1 MSGDTEKSLLKWML
15 KSFKSRSNLKKVCLN
30 NFEESTKH
38 IEDNELSYALTGDS
52 ARLIRGY
59 KFIERLMDR
68 YIFVERH
75 KSIKEQLKFF
85 HNVTL
90 NEEERKQLNY
100 LRFILCGNLY
110 RKCFVDCDIICDKD
124 KLKHHL
130 AELNYGSMRDDIP
143 YLMETYTTYVCNGD
157 VLKSC
162 TKLID
167 LGIIYYRYPV
177 NTEDTDN
184 VARLF
189 MFLNIIEYMT
199 NSEKYNSDN
208 FGILDYRVSEILK
221 STLLLIPKSVIDS
234 NINLGMKISNITD
247 VSALLE
253 YLVNICWYASMLD
266 MTKQIVNNY
275 EGSINLAGNRADFY
289 RTSTD
294 WGRGRKVLVP
304 NKGVVLLINDN
315 VIESMRLEEFHKD
328 NMHYIEV
335 KVQYRK
341 PIREVQ
347 TYILPVLNKEIH
359 ISFLYKSSE
368 EVDNDRT
375 VADVVDYLADFLGI
389 ELEGEIIGK
398 TKPYDVI
405 SPVYWKYR
413 DNNYLSPKDHEA
425 VRKGMKLKREYTI
438 EVSAHLRKGNPS
450 QDAKNL
456 ADSLCIKLPEGYTVV
471 REHNRTYNKTKKLEV
486 IKCQI

>member
-1 MSGDTEKSLLKWML
+1 MPGDVEKSLLKWML
-15 KSFKSRSNLKKVCLN
+15 KSFKSRSNLKKVCLT
-30 NFEESTKH
+30 NFKDSTND
-38 IEDNELSYALTGDS
+38 IEDNELSYTLTGDS
-52 ARLIRGY
+52 AGLIKNY

-68 YIFVERH
+68 YAFVERH

-85 HNVTL
+85 HGITL
-90 NEEERKQLNY
+90 NQEERKQLNY

-110 RKCFVDCDIICDKD
+110 RECFIDCDITCDRN
-124 KLKHHL
+124 KLKTHL
-130 AELNYGSMRDDIP
+130 AELNYDSIRDDVP
-143 YLMETYTTYVCNGD
+143 YLLETYTNYVCNGD
-157 VLKSC
+157 ALKSC

-167 LGIIYYRYPV
+167 LGIIYYKYPIKKEGTM
-177 NTEDTDN
+177 NMS
-184 VARLF
+184 RLF
-189 MFLNIIEYMT
+189 TFLNIIEYMT
-199 NSEKYNSDN
+199 NSEKYNTDN
-208 FGILDYRVSEILK
+208 FGILDCRVNEILEN
-221 STLLLIPKSVIDS
+221 TLLLIPKSVIDS
-234 NINLGMKISNITD
+234 KINIGMGISDISD

-253 YLVNICWYASMLD
+253 YLVHICWYASMLD
-266 MTKQIVNNY
+266 MTKQIVDNY

-294 WGRGRKVLVP
+294 WGRERKVLVP

-315 VIESMRLEEFHKD
+315 IIESMRLEEFHRG

-359 ISFLYKSSE
+359 TSFLYKSSE

-375 VADVVDYLADFLGI
+375 IADVVDYLADFLGI

-398 TKPYDVI
+398 TKPYEVI

-413 DNNYLSPKDHEA
+413 DNNYLSPKDHET
-425 VRKGMKLKREYTI
+425 VRKGIKLKREYTI

-486 IKCQI
+486 I